1 MLGTNR
7 IGVSG
12 QGATQIMELIRP
24 IPKSYMMIPFSGSPA
39 KFARG
44 EVQPTYFGDRKEME
58 KHAKSRETIFAP

>member
-1 MLGTNR
+1 
-7 IGVSG
+7 
-12 QGATQIMELIRP
+12 
-24 IPKSYMMIPFSGSPA
+24 MMIPFSGSPA